1 MFLFYFIFFCN
12 STYSLYPEHWIIQE
26 PVYVLHL
33 ITCHG
38 RIMRR
43 LAELLLLKEFLDIL
57 VDDLMSSGIT
67 VCQGFVVRGFQTV
80 SLFAKDVKVFLR
92 VPCTLC
98 VRGFYG
104 LGIGRFL
111 HVRSVCWKF
120 WYQRFL
126 QILFFCC
133 CFVGLQFVRW
143 FLQVLYVCQSF
154 GCQNIASGSLVWCVR
169 GFKV

>member
-1 MFLFYFIFFCN
+1 M
-12 STYSLYPEHWIIQE
+12 
-26 PVYVLHL
+26 LHL

-57 VDDLMSSGIT
+57 VDDLRSSGIT

-111 HVRSVCWKF
+111 HVRSVVGSFGIKGF
-120 WYQRFL
+120 FRSFL
-126 QILFFCC
+126 LLLFCGFT
-133 CFVGLQFVRW
+133 
-143 FLQVLYVCQSF
+143 VCQMVS
-154 GCQNIASGSLVWCVR
+154 SGSLCLSEFWMSEHCFRFFGLVC
-169 GFKV
+169 